1 MHFEDSIIGLWQTD
15 YAETL
20 QRVAD
25 MGGADLIF
33 TSPPYADARTYG
45 NAVDWKFEDYQRL
58 GDYIKPA
65 LKPGGHCLLNLDA
78 PVREWRPGYGTER
91 GFHPWKVMIDWA
103 ERVGM
108 RVPDRLAY
116 GRMGIVGEYR
126 GRFRNDWE
134 PLIWFQNP
142 GASGYF
148 NKHEIAVTAKYTT
161 TRNDTTSGVRPDGSI
176 YQRVKTGWAQENN
189 MMHAGT
195 LLNYGA
201 VGSGHDLNILQES
214 IHPARFCLHLASDV
228 VRCFCPPGGLVVDPF
243 LGSGTTMI
251 AALDHGRRFAGGDL
265 FARTTDGKPWIDV
278 ARDVAKKRYAQQSL
292 FGGSNEALRAT
303 Q

>member
-1 MHFEDSIIGLWQTD
+1 MRFEDSIVGLWQAD

-25 MGGADLIF
+25 LGGADLIF

-58 GDYIKPA
+58 GDFIKPA

-116 GRMGIVGEYR
+116 GRLGQPGRYE

-134 PLIWFQNP
+134 PLLWFQREGGKPWMDKWILAKPSNP
-142 GASGYF
+142 R
-148 NKHEIAVTAKYTT
+148 NHRKTITARHTDGHMQKQ
-161 TRNDTTSGVRPDGSI
+161 NTSGSI
-176 YQRVKTGWAQENN
+176 IRN
-189 MMHAGT
+189 MGT
-195 LLNYGA
+195 LWEYG
-201 VGSGHDLNILQES
+201 VVSGSHDDFMLASLE
-214 IHPARFCLHLASDV
+214 HPARFCLRLASDV

-265 FARTTDGKPWIDV
+265 FARTTDGMPWIEV

-292 FGGSNEALRAT
+292 FGVSAEVLQT
-303 Q
+303 TH

>member
-1 MHFEDSIIGLWQTD
+1 MLFEQSIVGLWQAD

-25 MGGADLIF
+25 LGGADLIF

-58 GDYIKPA
+58 GDFIKPA

-116 GRMGIVGEYR
+116 GRMGAMGFWK

-134 PLIWFQNP
+134 PLLWFQRCGGDTYCDVYAIAKPSKCGAGKGGKRGTIRTGDALVPQSRSGRDDITLP
-142 GASGYF
+142 GTLWDYGSLGNMA
-148 NKHEIAVTAKYTT
+148 
-161 TRNDTTSGVRPDGSI
+161 DGS
-176 YQRVKTGWAQENN
+176 
-189 MMHAGT
+189 
-195 LLNYGA
+195 
-201 VGSGHDLNILQES
+201 D
-214 IHPARFCLHLASDV
+214 HPARFSLRLASDV
-228 VRCFCPPGGLVVDPF
+228 VRCFCPPDGLVVDPF

-265 FARTTDGKPWIDV
+265 FARTTDGMPWVDV
-278 ARDVAKKRYAQQSL
+278 AREVARKQFAQQSL
-292 FGGSNEALRAT
+292 FGGGR
-303 Q
+303 

>member
-1 MHFEDSIIGLWQTD
+1 MHFEDSIIGLWQAD

-45 NAVDWKFEDYQRL
+45 NAIDWKFEDYQRL

-116 GRMGIVGEYR
+116 GRMGQPGAFP

-134 PLIWFQNP
+134 PLIWFQRQGGQP
-142 GASGYF
+142 WMDITPLRTKAQHPASGQMR
-148 NKHEIAVTAKYTT
+148 E
-161 TRNDTTSGVRPDGSI
+161 RDGRISDRGSKSI
-176 YQRVKTGWAQENN
+176 EWKER
-189 MMHAGT
+189 GT
-195 LLNYGA
+195 LWNYN
-201 VGSGHDLNILQES
+201 VITYHDHHELGDVD
-214 IHPARFCLHLASDV
+214 HPARFCLRLASDI

-243 LGSGTTMI
+243 LGSGTVLV

-292 FGGSNEALRAT
+292 F
-303 Q
+303 

>member
-1 MHFEDSIIGLWQTD
+1 MTCFEQSIVGLWQAD

-25 MGGADLIF
+25 LGGADLIF

-58 GDYIKPA
+58 GDFIKPA

-116 GRMGIVGEYR
+116 GRMGMPGRYE

-134 PLIWFQNP
+134 PMLWFQR
-142 GASGYF
+142 GCESGWF
-148 NKHEIAVTAKYTT
+148 DKAPISDAAKYPERGGLAGS
-161 TRNDTTSGVRPDGSI
+161 RNSKGVVSKRIRSGDAVDNGLVRRGTFWDYG
-176 YQRVKTGWAQENN
+176 
-189 MMHAGT
+189 AGGN
-195 LLNYGA
+195 LLNDDA
-201 VGSGHDLNILQES
+201 LSSVQ
-214 IHPARFCLHLASDV
+214 HPARFCLRLASDV
-228 VRCFCPPGGLVVDPF
+228 VRCFCPPGGMVVDPF

-265 FARTTDGKPWIDV
+265 FARTTDGMPWVEV
-278 ARDVAKKRYAQQSL
+278 AREVARKRFAQQSL
-292 FGGSNEALRAT
+292 FGGG
-303 Q
+303 